1 MHPTPQ
7 SDSRAPL
14 DEVGALLCRVA
25 GLLYVNGQTTR
36 NMVERVER
44 LAHALGYSAECFPNW
59 GEIVIRIAQSGES
72 HAQKILLV
80 AGSPVG
86 VDMNKVMKTVE
97 VLDRVSTGGLDVRG
111 AAAALKEIARLAATS
126 TLRFAALAGAG
137 ARRKEMGG
145 RPAPG
150 IRSAPE
156 RAKRARFIP
165 VVNPSA
171 NDRRATNSG

>member
-1 MHPTPQ
+1 
-7 SDSRAPL
+7 
-14 DEVGALLCRVA
+14 
-25 GLLYVNGQTTR
+25 
-36 NMVERVER
+36 MVERVER

-126 TLRFAALAGAG
+126 TCASPLL
-137 ARRKEMGG
+137 
-145 RPAPG
+145 PA
-150 IRSAPE
+150 
-156 RAKRARFIP
+156 RARP
-165 VVNPSA
+165 RSE
-171 NDRRATNSG
+171 